1 MSWLDRLHSWL
12 GLPPKARLDPSFGLA
27 AIHDVE
33 SAFREG
39 KLAMLEDHLAAIAD
53 DNVLYAAIRALARGT
68 GRPPQL
74 DHWLAER
81 PQSFYAHLVNVAQ
94 LTRWA
99 WDARSAKPSSQV
111 STFAF
116 DVFHRR
122 LGEARASSQH
132 ASRLRPDQA
141 LPWALQIKPG
151 RGLELPHAEQTEIF
165 AQCIARAPGLV
176 EAYSDRLIS
185 ICQKWG
191 GSHAAM
197 FAFAREHAARPELAL
212 LVPMAHLEYM
222 LALDDPE
229 VEAYRKNSTP
239 QEEIATAFAAA
250 ESCAEHIARIRNG
263 NVFAMVQYW
272 FGMPALARRA
282 MRMTDGIVTDMPWQ
296 YIGDPAAM
304 YQRVRSSLS

>member
-12 GLPPKARLDPSFGLA
+12 GLPPKTRLDPSFGLA
-27 AIHDVE
+27 AIQNVE

-39 KLAMLEDHLAAIAD
+39 KLAMLEDRLAAIAD
-53 DNVLYAAIRALARGT
+53 GNVLYAAIRALGRGT

-81 PQSFYAHLVNVAQ
+81 PESFYAHLVNTAQ

-99 WDARSAKPSSQV
+99 WDARSAKPANQV

-116 DVFHRR
+116 DIFHRR
-122 LGEARASSQH
+122 LGEARASSQL
-132 ASRLRPDQA
+132 AARLRPDQA
-141 LPWALQIKPG
+141 LPWALQINPG
-151 RGLELPHAEQTEIF
+151 RGLGLPHAEQAEIF

-176 EAYSDRLIS
+176 EAYTDRLSS

-191 GSHAAM
+191 GSHEAM

-212 LVPMAHLEYM
+212 LMPMAHLEYM
-222 LALDDPE
+222 LTLDDPE
-229 VEAYRKNSTP
+229 AEAYRNNLRP

-250 ESCAEHIARIRNG
+250 ESCAEHTARIRNG

-282 MRMTDGIVTDMPWQ
+282 MRMTDGIVTEMPWL
-296 YIGDPAAM
+296 YIGEPVAM
-304 YQRVRSSLS
+304 YQRARSSLS